1 VRRRWHEEAE
11 DPSPS
16 LSEHGGALAQ
26 EDQRESGD
34 SHGGEQALVGREE
47 GDRGPQLVVEVEPPP
62 LARSLHHRATARR
75 VESRSPWGEE
85 VGDELG
91 CRGGRE
97 VMGEGDEGRDR
108 GEGDSSALIR
118 AHL

>member
-34 SHGGEQALVGREE
+34 SHSGEQALVGREE

-75 VESRSPWGEE
+75 DGIEISMGRGSRRRAGMSRRSG
-85 VGDELG
+85 GD
-91 CRGGRE
+91 GGR
-97 VMGEGDEGRDR
+97 R
-108 GEGDSSALIR
+108 
-118 AHL
+118 